1 MPRKKAVAT
10 ATINGMLT
18 PDGRQTRPTFAARY
32 IRVAVAHIDE
42 LIVRGR
48 EAEAQ
53 EVVSELEDF
62 LQFTFRGEAL
72 AALKATV
79 SWIRERSQQLARFND
94 EELRAY
100 GEAAA
105 DLGAGAEKHD

>member
-1 MPRKKAVAT
+1 MPRKKPVAT
-10 ATINGMLT
+10 PTINGMLS
-18 PDGRQTRPTFAARY
+18 PNGGNTRPTFAARY

-42 LIVRGR
+42 FNVGGR
-48 EAEAQ
+48 EAEAE

-79 SWIRERSQQLARFND
+79 GWIRERSKQLARFND

-105 DLGAGAEKHD
+105 DLGAGAEQHE